1 MVDKKFDMQEAS
13 CLRALGMNTKY
24 FLSSFHIKNV
34 ENQSLLEQQCIA
46 FQADTTQLFCV
57 W

>member
-24 FLSSFHIKNV
+24 FLLSFHIKNV
-34 ENQSLLEQQCIA
+34 ENQSLLEQQCIT

-57 W
+57 

>member
-1 MVDKKFDMQEAS
+1 MVDSKFDMQELA

-24 FLSSFHIKNV
+24 FLLSFHIKNV
-34 ENQSLLEQQCIA
+34 ENQSLLEQCIA